1 MRRVA
6 RREADEVRRV
16 LARRVRS
23 GARRDN
29 LELLDEQ
36 RESRRAA
43 LSTFQKRP
51 LFRRIQSAITEVSGD
66 EHGQLELVVDHVIVL
81 PHALEIA
88 EHSAGAREERVCLTR
103 AGAHDERTRG
113 IDQSDVF
120 CRSLADRL
128 SAERFLVAHLTI
140 GRELSQHAADD
151 VLHHRRRPDRLHHER
166 AHHLIAAE
174 IRREVW

>member
-51 LFRRIQSAITEVSGD
+51 QPPDT
-66 EHGQLELVVDHVIVL
+66 QLLQREAARLL
-81 PHALEIA
+81 GLEK
-88 EHSAGAREERVCLTR
+88 
-103 AGAHDERTRG
+103 
-113 IDQSDVF
+113 
-120 CRSLADRL
+120 
-128 SAERFLVAHLTI
+128 
-140 GRELSQHAADD
+140 
-151 VLHHRRRPDRLHHER
+151 
-166 AHHLIAAE
+166 
-174 IRREVW
+174 